1 MNAREGSKTILMTK
15 NLLLYILLITA
26 TFSSCTK
33 KDDFVFDQSPDER
46 INKTLAEYSS
56 ALTGSE
62 YGWNG
67 FVYPSGLPGTPFG
80 FYFKFDTENRVQ
92 MFSDFDSLSAVT
104 VKESSYRLKAL
115 QQPSL
120 LFDTYSYIHV
130 LCDPDAS
137 VNGGSYGAG
146 LFSDFEFAIDG
157 IYGDTI
163 KLTGRLHGSKAVL
176 VKATSQ
182 EAQDYYE
189 KKRNWE
195 FNNISRF
202 LTYFKQLTAGGTK
215 YDIYVNKL
223 YRQIQFIWVTG
234 EGVKTFTTPY
244 YYTNTGIG
252 LVNPLNDGKQSI
264 SGFDNI
270 SWDPAAQIMKFKVNS
285 ADATITGVIKP
296 LAIDTDAGSRWW
308 NTAANAGLYWVSTS
322 GFHVD
327 GVDDAY
333 GIQRIAGFQFMF
345 YYPNF
350 NPGYDA
356 GAILTTATFG
366 PALQPT
372 FNKNGTVSFTTPG
385 RFGTPPTDGATATT
399 NNTTKF
405 TEPTGFY
412 FVQTGDNSYDMVN
425 VKDARSWITWQN

>member
-1 MNAREGSKTILMTK
+1 MSK

-26 TFSSCTK
+26 TFSSCTR

-46 INKTLAEYSS
+46 INKILAEYSS

-62 YGWNG
+62 YGWRG
-67 FVYPSGLPGTPFG
+67 FVYPSGIPGTPFG
-80 FYFKFDTENRVQ
+80 FYFKFDTANRVQ

-137 VNGGSYGAG
+137 NNGGTYGVG
-146 LFSDFEFAIDG
+146 LYSDFEFAIDG

-202 LTYFKQLTAGGTK
+202 LTYFKQLTAGGST
-215 YDIYVNKL
+215 YDMYVDKTF
-223 YRQIQFIWVTG
+223 RRIQFVWPTTDG
-234 EGVKTFTTPY
+234 TKTFNTAYYHTSNGIALTTPFS
-244 YYTNTGIG
+244 
-252 LVNPLNDGKQSI
+252 DGKQ
-264 SGFDNI
+264 NI
-270 SWDPAAQIMKFKVNS
+270 SAFENITWDAPGQALKFKVNN
-285 ADATITGVIKP
+285 ADATINGVIKP
-296 LAIDTDAGSRWW
+296 LVVDNTAGKRWW
-308 NTAANAGLYWVSTS
+308 NYVADIGSYWVSLD

-333 GIQRIAGFQFMF
+333 GIKNTPGFQFMF
-345 YYPNF
+345 YYPNW
-350 NPGYDA
+350 NTNLDA
-356 GAILTTATFG
+356 GAVFTSSAFG
-366 PALQPT
+366 PGLTAR
-372 FNKNGTVSFTTPG
+372 FNTNGTVVFTNTATIGTTP
-385 RFGTPPTDGATATT
+385 ASATT
-399 NNTTKF
+399 AVTNITNKY

-412 FVQTGDNSYDMVN
+412 FVQTGELSYDMVN
-425 VKDARSWITWQN
+425 AKDARSWITWLR

>member
-1 MNAREGSKTILMTK
+1 MNTREGSKTILMTK
-15 NLLLYILLITA
+15 NLFLYILLITA
-26 TFSSCTK
+26 TLSSCRK

-62 YGWNG
+62 YGWKG

-80 FYFKFDTENRVQ
+80 FYFRFDTANRVQ

-137 VNGGSYGAG
+137 VNGGTYGAG

-202 LTYFKQLTAGGTK
+202 LTYFKQLTAGGSK

-223 YRQIQFIWVTG
+223 YRQIQFVWTTA
-234 EGVKTFTTPY
+234 EGAKSFSTPY
-244 YYTNTGIG
+244 YYTSNGIA
-252 LVNPLNDGKQSI
+252 LTSPLNDGKQSI
-264 SGFDNI
+264 SAFENVT
-270 SWDPAAQIMKFKVNS
+270 WDVAGQIMKFKVNG
-285 ADATITGVIKP
+285 ADATITAVIKP
-296 LAIDTDAGSRWW
+296 LVVDTGAGSRWW
-308 NTAANAGLYWVSTS
+308 NAAANAGLYWVSTN

-333 GIQRIAGFQFMF
+333 GIKRISGFQFMF

-350 NPGYDA
+350 NSGYDA
-356 GAILTTATFG
+356 GAIFTTATFG
-366 PALQPT
+366 PALKPK
-372 FNKNGTVSFTTPG
+372 FNTNGTVVFSAAGT
-385 RFGTPPTDGATATT
+385 FGTAPADGATPMA
-399 NNTTKF
+399 NITTKF
-405 TEPTGFY
+405 SETAGFY
-412 FVQTGDNSYDMVN
+412 FVQTGASSYDMVN